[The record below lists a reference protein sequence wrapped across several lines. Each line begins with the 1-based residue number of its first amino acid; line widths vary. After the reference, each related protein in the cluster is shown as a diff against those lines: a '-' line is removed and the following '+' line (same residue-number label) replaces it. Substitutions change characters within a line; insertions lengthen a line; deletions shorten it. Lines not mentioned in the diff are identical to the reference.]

1 MHENSLKNL
10 RPWTAGQSG
19 NLNGR
24 PSRVRL
30 TERFISDVS
39 SSWERHGAQILEGM
53 AKREPSR
60 FADLCS
66 RLIPKDVQLTLEARL
81 PGNLDPENWSIVLEV
96 MGAVKRALPDANQRP
111 PAEVLN
117 YVLDALRAH
126 DAKAIALFAF
136 YDEVSH

>member
-1 MHENSLKNL
+1 MHDNSLKNL

-24 PSRVRL
+24 PRVRL

-39 SSWERHGAQILEGM
+39 ASWERHGAQILEGM

-66 RLIPKDVQLTLEARL
+66 RLIPKAVAISIEQRL
-81 PGNLDPENWSIVLEV
+81 PGGLSPDDWQLMLEV
-96 MGAVKRALPDANQRP
+96 MGAIKQALPTAKQQQP
-111 PAEVLN
+111 GEVMQ
-117 YVLDALRAH
+117 YVLDALNAH
-126 DAKAIALFAF
+126 SAPLIEDSR
-136 YDEVSH
+136 DSD